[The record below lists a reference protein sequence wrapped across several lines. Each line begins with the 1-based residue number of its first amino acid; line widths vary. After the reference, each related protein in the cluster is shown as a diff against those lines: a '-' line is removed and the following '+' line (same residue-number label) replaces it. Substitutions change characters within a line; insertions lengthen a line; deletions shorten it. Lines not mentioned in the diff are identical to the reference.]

1 MADFFSEYGLMLL
14 TETGATLA
22 MALIST
28 LIAYIVGIPLG
39 VLVTITS
46 DHSILPCRPVNMILG
61 WIVNMGRSIP
71 FIILLV
77 ALMPFTRMIVGS
89 AVGIRGVI
97 VPLSIAAIPFVAR
110 MIETALAEID
120 GGLIE
125 VAHATGSTVWQIIW
139 KVLLPESIPSILM
152 GVPITLITLV
162 GYSAMAGVVGGGGLG
177 DVALR
182 FGYSRYETPV
192 MIATIIVLI
201 ILVQIMQSL
210 GSFIARKSD
219 KRIRK

>member
-1 MADFFSEYGLMLL
+1 
-14 TETGATLA
+14 
-22 MALIST
+22 
-28 LIAYIVGIPLG
+28 
-39 VLVTITS
+39 
-46 DHSILPCRPVNMILG
+46 
-61 WIVNMGRSIP
+61 
-71 FIILLV
+71 
-77 ALMPFTRMIVGS
+77 MPFTRMIVGS
-89 AVGIRGVI
+89 AVGVRGVI

-125 VAHATGSTVWQIIW
+125 VAHATGSTTWQIIW

-162 GYSAMAGVVGGGGLG
+162 GYSAMAGIVGGGGLG

-182 FGYSRYETPV
+182 YGYYRYQTEV
-192 MIATIIVLI
+192 MIATIIILI

>member
-1 MADFFSEYGLMLL
+1 MADFFSEYGIMLL

-22 MALIST
+22 MTLIST
-28 LIAYIVGIPLG
+28 LVAYVVGIPVG
-39 VLVTITS
+39 VLVTITNE
-46 DHSILPCRPVNMILG
+46 HSVLPCRPVNIVLG

-89 AVGIRGVI
+89 AVGVRGVI

-125 VAHATGSTVWQIIW
+125 VAHATGSTTWQIIW

-162 GYSAMAGVVGGGGLG
+162 GYSAMAGTVGGGGLG

-182 FGYSRYETPV
+182 YGYYRYQTEV
-192 MIATIIVLI
+192 MIATIIILI

>member
-125 VAHATGSTVWQIIW
+125 VAHATGIYRMADHLEGSAAGEYPVYSDGRSDHSDHAGGIFRYGRRRRRRRLGGCSTAFR
-139 KVLLPESIPSILM
+139 LL
-152 GVPITLITLV
+152 
-162 GYSAMAGVVGGGGLG
+162 
-177 DVALR
+177 
-182 FGYSRYETPV
+182 
-192 MIATIIVLI
+192 
-201 ILVQIMQSL
+201 SL
-210 GSFIARKSD
+210 
-219 KRIRK
+219 

>member
-77 ALMPFTRMIVGS
+77 ALMPFTRMIVRICGGNTRSYRAAEHRGDSFRRADDRDGAGGNRRRTHRGGARYRIYRMADHLEGS
-89 AVGIRGVI
+89 A
-97 VPLSIAAIPFVAR
+97 AR
-110 MIETALAEID
+110 R
-120 GGLIE
+120 
-125 VAHATGSTVWQIIW
+125 V
-139 KVLLPESIPSILM
+139 
-152 GVPITLITLV
+152 
-162 GYSAMAGVVGGGGLG
+162 
-177 DVALR
+177 
-182 FGYSRYETPV
+182 SR
-192 MIATIIVLI
+192 L
-201 ILVQIMQSL
+201 
-210 GSFIARKSD
+210 F
-219 KRIRK
+219 

>member
-125 VAHATGSTVWQIIW
+125 VAHATGSTVWQ
-139 KVLLPESIPSILM
+139 SIPSILM

-182 FGYSRYETPV
+182 FGYYRYETPV

>member
-97 VPLSIAAIPFVAR
+97 VPLSIAAIPFVSADDR
-110 MIETALAEID
+110 D
-120 GGLIE
+120 G
-125 VAHATGSTVWQIIW
+125 
-139 KVLLPESIPSILM
+139 
-152 GVPITLITLV
+152 
-162 GYSAMAGVVGGGGLG
+162 VGGNRRRTHRGGARYRIYRMADHLEGSAAGEYPVYSDGRSDHSDHAGGIFRYGRRRRRRRLG
-177 DVALR
+177 
-182 FGYSRYETPV
+182 G
-192 MIATIIVLI
+192 M
-201 ILVQIMQSL
+201 
-210 GSFIARKSD
+210 
-219 KRIRK
+219 

>member
-1 MADFFSEYGLMLL
+1 MADFFAEYGSLL
-14 TETGATLA
+14 FTETIATLE
-22 MALIST
+22 MTVIST
-28 LIAYIVGIPLG
+28 LFAYIFGIPIG
-39 VLVTITS
+39 VLVTITGEN
-46 DHSILPCRPVNMILG
+46 SILPCRPVNVVLG

-77 ALMPFTRMIVGS
+77 ALMPFTRLIVGS
-89 AVGIRGVI
+89 AVGVKGVI
-97 VPLSIAAIPFVAR
+97 VPLTVAATPFVGR
-110 MIETALAEID
+110 MIETSLLEVD
-120 GGLIE
+120 DGLIE
-125 VAHATGSTVWQIIW
+125 VAHATGSTTWQIIW
-139 KVLLPESIPSILM
+139 KVLLRESVPSILI

-162 GYSAMAGVVGGGGLG
+162 GYSAMAGAVGAGGLG

-182 FGYSRYETPV
+182 FGYYRYKSDV
-192 MIATIIVLI
+192 MIATIIILI

>member
-1 MADFFSEYGLMLL
+1 
-14 TETGATLA
+14 
-22 MALIST
+22 
-28 LIAYIVGIPLG
+28 
-39 VLVTITS
+39 
-46 DHSILPCRPVNMILG
+46 
-61 WIVNMGRSIP
+61 
-71 FIILLV
+71 
-77 ALMPFTRMIVGS
+77 
-89 AVGIRGVI
+89 
-97 VPLSIAAIPFVAR
+97 

-125 VAHATGSTVWQIIW
+125 VAHATGSTTWQIIW

-162 GYSAMAGVVGGGGLG
+162 GYSAMAGTVGGGGLG

-182 FGYSRYETPV
+182 YGYYRYQTEV
-192 MIATIIVLI
+192 MIATIIILI

>member
-14 TETGATLA
+14 TEAGATLA

-46 DHSILPCRPVNMILG
+46 DHSIRPCRPVNMILG

-182 FGYSRYETPV
+182 FGYYRYETPV

>member
-1 MADFFSEYGLMLL
+1 MAEFFAEYGLMLVE
-14 TETGATLA
+14 ETIATLQ
-22 MALIST
+22 MSLIST
-28 LIAYIVGIPLG
+28 LVAYLFGIPIG

-46 DHSILPCRPVNMILG
+46 DHSILPCKPVNAVLG

-77 ALMPFTRMIVGS
+77 AIMPFTRAIVGS
-89 AVGIRGVI
+89 AVGVRGVI

-110 MIETALAEID
+110 MIESSLTEVD
-120 GGLIE
+120 EGLIE
-125 VAHATGSTVWQIIW
+125 VAHATGSSTWQIIW
-139 KVLLPESIPSILM
+139 KVLLPESVPSILM
-152 GVPITLITLV
+152 GLPITLITLV
-162 GYSAMAGVVGGGGLG
+162 GYSAMAGTVGGGGLG

-182 FGYSRYETPV
+182 YGYYRYQTPV
-192 MIATIIVLI
+192 MIATIIILI
-201 ILVQIMQSL
+201 ILVQIMQSV

>member
-1 MADFFSEYGLMLL
+1 MADFFSEYGSMLL
-14 TETGATLA
+14 AETGATLA
-22 MALIST
+22 MTLIST
-28 LIAYIVGIPLG
+28 LVAYVIGIPIG
-39 VLVTITS
+39 VLVTITNE
-46 DHSILPCRPVNMILG
+46 HSILPCRPVNIVLG

-89 AVGIRGVI
+89 AVGVRGVI

-125 VAHATGSTVWQIIW
+125 VAHATGSTTWQIIR
-139 KVLLPESIPSILM
+139 KVLLPESVPSILM

-162 GYSAMAGVVGGGGLG
+162 GYSAMAGTVGGGGLG

-182 FGYSRYETPV
+182 YGYYRYQTEV
-192 MIATIIVLI
+192 MIATIVILI

-210 GSFIARKSD
+210 GSLIARKSD

>member
-1 MADFFSEYGLMLL
+1 MAYV
-14 TETGATLA
+14 
-22 MALIST
+22 
-28 LIAYIVGIPLG
+28 VGIPVG
-39 VLVTITS
+39 VLVTITNE
-46 DHSILPCRPVNMILG
+46 HSVLPCRPVNIVLG

-89 AVGIRGVI
+89 AVGVRGVI

-125 VAHATGSTVWQIIW
+125 VAHATGSTTWQIIW

-162 GYSAMAGVVGGGGLG
+162 GYSAMAGTVGGGGLG

-182 FGYSRYETPV
+182 YGYYRYQTEV
-192 MIATIIVLI
+192 MIATIIILI